1 MSKPKLTAI
10 FKLHAA
16 VFAEIQAWLFT
27 VVSADMRLKKLLQR
41 EALEAVWAWIGTLSL
56 MLGPYV
62 KPQVFRG
69 VEVLGAGLTLTFS
82 VLAIRADTVKKHR
95 HGTSPMCI
103 APEVIWHHMMLYWCQ
118 RAANAYP
125 QFGGIPGTCQSP

>member
-95 HGTSPMCI
+95 HGHT
-103 APEVIWHHMMLYWCQ
+103 
-118 RAANAYP
+118 
-125 QFGGIPGTCQSP
+125 QSQVLKNV

>member
-1 MSKPKLTAI
+1 MSDGLLQNTTSLAGRLFISPGTKAARSQVLIYKKCKIVSKPELTAI

-16 VFAEIQAWLFT
+16 VFTEIQACLFT
-27 VVSADMRLKKLLQR
+27 VVFADMPLKKLLQR

-82 VLAIRADTVKKHR
+82 VL
-95 HGTSPMCI
+95 PMGR
-103 APEVIWHHMMLYWCQ
+103 Y
-118 RAANAYP
+118 
-125 QFGGIPGTCQSP
+125 G

>member
-1 MSKPKLTAI
+1 MSKPELTAI

-16 VFAEIQAWLFT
+16 VFAEIQAWLIT

-62 KPQVFRG
+62 KPQVLRG
-69 VEVLGAGLTLTFS
+69 IEVLGAGLTLTFS
-82 VLAIRADTVKKHR
+82 VL
-95 HGTSPMCI
+95 PMGR
-103 APEVIWHHMMLYWCQ
+103 Y
-118 RAANAYP
+118 
-125 QFGGIPGTCQSP
+125 G